1 MHEID
6 QQQLRRANDRIAAE
20 FDAADFFC
28 AETRERL
35 LERLDL
41 ITLEPQVI
49 LDLGAG
55 TGAVTRELRRRYPD
69 ASFIALDWSQVMLD
83 QAASD
88 LSDDNAQLICADS
101 HHLPIDD
108 ASVDIIVSNMM
119 LPGCADPQQVFSE
132 AQRVLRT
139 PGLFLFNTLGPDTL
153 RTLQRAWAQVD
164 DAPHVHVFADMHNVG
179 DALVQAGFRE
189 PVMDVE
195 QVRIN
200 YRDMN
205 RLFADLRAMA
215 ATNRLQNRRRGLTT
229 PRLWQRMLA
238 AADELRHDSG
248 GFPVQAELITGQ
260 AWTGAPSPG
269 VLMSDGEASFP
280 VSRLRRRDGMGL
292 D

>member
-6 QQQLRRANDRIAAE
+6 QQQLRRANDRIAAG

-28 AETRERL
+28 AEVRGRL
-35 LERLDL
+35 LERLQL
-41 ITLEPQVI
+41 MTLEPGVI

-55 TGAVTRELRRRYPD
+55 TGAVTRELQRLYPD
-69 ASFIALDWSQVMLD
+69 AACIALDWSPAMLREAPAD
-83 QAASD
+83 TAHR
-88 LSDDNAQLICADS
+88 ICADG
-101 HHLPIDD
+101 HHLPLADD
-108 ASVDIIVSNMM
+108 SVDIVVSNMM
-119 LPGCADPQQVFSE
+119 LPGCNDPQRIFSE
-132 AQRVLRT
+132 AQRVLRS

-153 RTLQRAWAQVD
+153 RTLQRAWSKVD

-195 QVRIN
+195 HVRIN
-200 YRDMN
+200 YRDLN
-205 RLFADLRAMA
+205 RLFADLRAVG

-238 AADELRHDSG
+238 AADQLRNEDG
-248 GFPVQAELITGQ
+248 KFPVLAELVTGQ
-260 AWTGAPSPG
+260 AWTGAPAAG
-269 VLMSDGEASFP
+269 VQMSDGEAHFP
-280 VSRLRRRDGMGL
+280 VSRLRGNRMGF